1 MDEIYHRALKLLRRR
16 DYTIRQLRERL
27 AEKSGEVPQ
36 ETIETLLK
44 KRFLDDGRFAFN
56 LAAKRRDS
64 HPSLVREELAQ
75 AGVSTEIID
84 RAIADRDW
92 PSLQDVLRAKMID
105 WNLHAPIHRRQAARL
120 FRALARL
127 GYSED
132 EIREELE
139 QLHEQQ

>member
-1 MDEIYHRALKLLRRR
+1 MDEIYHHALKLLRRR
-16 DYTIRQLRERL
+16 DYTVFQLRQRL
-27 AEKSGEVPQ
+27 AIKFGEVPQ

-44 KRFLDDGRFAFN
+44 KRFLDDRRFASNFVI
-56 LAAKRRDS
+56 KRGDS
-64 HPSLVREELAQ
+64 HPSLVREELLV
-75 AGVSTEIID
+75 AGVSTDIID
-84 RAIADRDW
+84 EALAIKDW

-105 WNLHAPIHRRQAARL
+105 WKLQPPIPRREAARL

-139 QLHEQQ
+139 PLHEQ